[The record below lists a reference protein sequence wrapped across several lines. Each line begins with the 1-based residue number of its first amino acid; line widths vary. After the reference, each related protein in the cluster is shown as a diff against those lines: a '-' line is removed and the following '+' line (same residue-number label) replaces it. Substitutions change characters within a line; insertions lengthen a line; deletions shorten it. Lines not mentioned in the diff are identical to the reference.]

1 MSDVPPIRR
10 EVTVDADLATSF
22 EIFTSGIDRWWPID
36 LHSVH
41 GAGGNVTFVD
51 GQLVEQSAEGEISLW
66 GTVTKWNPPTVVAF
80 TWHPGTD
87 EQRASRVEVTFTP
100 LDSQTL
106 VVLEH
111 SGWETFGD
119 PAAARD
125 EYDHGWPEVLG
136 RYKEEVAQSNGHTWV
151 ALLHSPGA
159 PRTDGRFTVPRRT
172 IWPAPGVSRS
182 HARGGLSDRRRAP
195 ERQDGRRDDRPTT
208 AESRSDGS
216 SRSVGH
222 RRRRERGVWFL
233 LCRDST
239 VERHDPGVRDWTRLR
254 GSYRYDA

>member
-36 LHSVH
+36 LHSVD

-51 GQLVEQSAEGEISLW
+51 GQLIEQSAEGKISLW
-66 GTVTKWNPPTVVAF
+66 GTVTKWDPPTVVAF

-87 EQRASRVEVTFTP
+87 EQRASRVEVTFTS

-111 SGWETFGD
+111 SGWEVFGD

-125 EYDHGWPEVLG
+125 EYDHGWPEVLA
-136 RYKEEVAQSNGHTWV
+136 RYEEVVAQSNGHTWV
-151 ALLHSPGA
+151 ALLHSPGPHA
-159 PRTDGRFTVPRRT
+159 PTDGSLFHDARFGLHLEFLGRMREAGYLIAAGP
-172 IWPAPGVSRS
+172 
-182 HARGGLSDRRRAP
+182 LSDKMGEGMTVLRLPGADQMDRAV
-195 ERQDGRRDDRPTT
+195 QL
-208 AESRSDGS
+208 A
-216 SRSVGH
+216 
-222 RRRRERGVWFL
+222 
-233 LCRDST
+233 T
-239 VERHDPGVRDWTRLR
+239 VEDESVACGFLSVEIRPWNVMIQAD
-254 GSYRYDA
+254 